1 MKRLNY
7 QKGVRVLLALLF
19 FIPILLFFLDFT
31 NKMPVD
37 VHKFLHI
44 QLLPAVLGGMFG
56 IVAVLLIMT
65 YLFGRIYCS
74 AICPAGILQD
84 IINRLF
90 CISKKKKK
98 GVRRFSYHK
107 PMNWLRYSIL
117 ALTVVTTALGFSG
130 LCLLLDPYSNFGRI
144 AANLFR
150 PAVMWGNNVLA
161 DWLMK
166 MDNYSLFHVTIST
179 VSIAGLISAI
189 VALVVFIV
197 MVIFR
202 GRLFCNTLCPVGALL
217 SLVSRYSQMRIS
229 FDKEACN
236 HCGNCERTCNG
247 GSSLRQKR

>member
-19 FIPILLFFLDFT
+19 FCTYTLVFLLDFT

-90 CISKKKKK
+90 CIGKKKKK
-98 GVRRFSYHK
+98 VF
-107 PMNWLRYSIL
+107 
-117 ALTVVTTALGFSG
+117 
-130 LCLLLDPYSNFGRI
+130 
-144 AANLFR
+144 
-150 PAVMWGNNVLA
+150 AVSVI
-161 DWLMK
+161 
-166 MDNYSLFHVTIST
+166 IS
-179 VSIAGLISAI
+179 
-189 VALVVFIV
+189 
-197 MVIFR
+197 
-202 GRLFCNTLCPVGALL
+202 
-217 SLVSRYSQMRIS
+217 Q
-229 FDKEACN
+229 
-236 HCGNCERTCNG
+236 
-247 GSSLRQKR
+247 

>member
-1 MKRLNY
+1 
-7 QKGVRVLLALLF
+7 
-19 FIPILLFFLDFT
+19 
-31 NKMPVD
+31 MPVD

-65 YLFGRIYCS
+65 YLLDVYTVQPFVRPG
-74 AICPAGILQD
+74 
-84 IINRLF
+84 F
-90 CISKKKKK
+90 CKISSTVCFVLVKKKKK

-229 FDKEACN
+229 FDK
-236 HCGNCERTCNG
+236 GSLQPLRQLRTNLQG
-247 GSSLRQKR
+247 GSYQCKRDDGRLFALRGLLQLRFFLFQRRIAIPFQTGFP